1 MKILRIS
8 QTYPT
13 KENNGKGLHAY
24 NYSNNI
30 DFPTV
35 VLTKFYNESYLD
47 SNKNVKL
54 YPIKY
59 WQIPFDNSKKY
70 NNLIALLSFIIGQ
83 ITFFIKSLK
92 IILIFKPDIIHSQS
106 PHSML
111 IAFFSKIII
120 RSKLF
125 LTFHGSDLK
134 RLKKIS
140 TVMKIL
146 NFYDKIFYVSNQMK
160 PELIRYYSNEK
171 LFYTPSGLDREFFLE
186 PPNVNIKVN
195 QFLAV
200 GNIRWQKDYA
210 TMIKAFRIFN
220 QKFKN
225 YKLLII
231 GNYNYDDLKYKEII
245 NLIKKYRLENFI
257 EFKGSC
263 DRLSVKNEMY
273 RSKALLMSS
282 VSEGMPKVIHEAK
295 CCGLPIISSNVGSCK
310 EIIRIY
316 GYTFPAKDFKLMSI
330 LMEKLINNP
339 QNLTGIKDST
349 KQYSWKV
356 LSNRI
361 EKQFKESLM

>member
-30 DFPTV
+30 DTPTI

-47 SNKNVKL
+47 SKKHVKL

-59 WQIPFDNSKKY
+59 WQIPFDNSKKF
-70 NNLIALLSFIIGQ
+70 NNLIALISFVIGQ

-111 IAFFSKIII
+111 IAFFSKMII

-134 RLKKIS
+134 RLRKIS
-140 TVMKIL
+140 AVMKIL
-146 NFYDKIFYVSNQMK
+146 DYYDKIFYVSYQMK
-160 PELIRYYSNEK
+160 PELIKYYNNEK
-171 LFYTPSGLDREFFLE
+171 LFYTPSGLDREFFLV
-186 PPNVNIKVN
+186 PPNINIKRN

-200 GNIRWQKDYA
+200 GNIRWQKDYI

-220 QKFKN
+220 KKNKN
-225 YKLLII
+225 YKLII
-231 GNYNYDDLKYKEII
+231 VGNYNYDDPLYKQII
-245 NLIKKYRLENFI
+245 TLIKKYKLQKFI

-263 DRLSVKNEMY
+263 DRITVKNEMY

-295 CCGLPIISSNVGSCK
+295 CCGIPVISSDVGSCK
-310 EIIRIY
+310 ELIGKY
-316 GYTFPAKDFKLMSI
+316 GYLFKSKDYKKMSYF
-330 LMEKLINNP
+330 INKII
-339 QNLTGIKDST
+339 QSQLNLDGIQEST
-349 KQYSWKV
+349 KKYSWEILTK
-356 LSNRI
+356 RI
-361 EKQFKESLM
+361 EVQFQKSLA

>member
-30 DFPTV
+30 DFPTI

-47 SNKNVKL
+47 SNKNVKI

-70 NNLIALLSFIIGQ
+70 KNIFAMLSFIIGQ
-83 ITFFIKSLK
+83 MTFFLKALK
-92 IILIFKPDIIHSQS
+92 IILLFKPDIIHSQS
-106 PHSML
+106 PHSIL
-111 IAFFSKIII
+111 IAFFSKIIF

-134 RLKKIS
+134 RLKDTP

-160 PELIRYYSNEK
+160 PELIKYYCNKK
-171 LFYTPSGLDREFFLE
+171 LFYTPSGLDRDFFLE
-186 PPNVNIKVN
+186 LPNINTKLN

-200 GNIRWQKDYA
+200 GNIRWQKDYL
-210 TMIKAFRIFN
+210 TMIKAFNLFN
-220 QKFKN
+220 KKFKN
-225 YKLLII
+225 YNLLII
-231 GNYNYDDLKYKEII
+231 GNYNSNDKEYKQII

-257 EFKGSC
+257 EFKGLC
-263 DRLSVKNEMY
+263 DRLTIKNEMY

-282 VSEGMPKVIHEAK
+282 VTEGMPKVIHEAK
-295 CCGLPIISSNVGSCK
+295 CCGIPVISSDVGSCK
-310 EIIRIY
+310 ELIDKY
-316 GYTFPAKDFKLMSI
+316 GYLFKPKDYKKMSYFMNKI
-330 LMEKLINNP
+330 INCKI
-339 QNLTGIKDST
+339 NLDGIQEST
-349 KQYSWKV
+349 KKYSWKI
-356 LSNRI
+356 LSKRI
-361 EKQFKESLM
+361 EKKFKESL

>member
-30 DFPTV
+30 DFPTL

-83 ITFFIKSLK
+83 ITFFLKSLK

-140 TVMKIL
+140 IVMKIL

-160 PELIRYYSNEK
+160 PELIKYYSNEK

-186 PPNVNIKVN
+186 PSNSNTEVN

-200 GNIRWQKDYA
+200 GNIRWQKDYS

-220 QKFKN
+220 QKIKN

-231 GNYNYDDLKYKEII
+231 GNYNHDDSEHKQII
-245 NLIKKYRLENFI
+245 SLIKKHGLENFI
-257 EFKGSC
+257 ELKGSC
-263 DRLSVKNEMY
+263 DRLTVKNEMY

-295 CCGLPIISSNVGSCK
+295 CCGLPVISSDVGSCK
-310 EIIRIY
+310 QITGIY
-316 GYTFPAKDFKLMSI
+316 GYTFPAKDFELMSI
-330 LMEKLINNP
+330 LMEKLVKNP
-339 QNLTGIKDST
+339 RDFNGIKDST

-356 LSNRI
+356 LSKRI